1 MAKKGLDLTRQS
13 GLIPT
18 EVIEAVTVH
27 ITGAGAVGSHTA
39 EVLCK
44 MGIRD
49 MEVVDFDHI
58 EAHNLPNQGFYI
70 PDLGKPK
77 VEALALRLNDGLGAN
92 VVAVNT
98 KIEEPPTFAQQIVIS
113 AVDSMA
119 VREIL
124 WAGFLKSPEARYFVD
139 GRMGA
144 RFGKVYFVDK
154 ADPKML
160 KKYAG
165 SLHSDEEGYQAPCTE
180 KATIFCAYGL
190 SALIGALVAK
200 SVTGDTVNFETDL
213 DLAGF
218 TLMRCM

>member
-1 MAKKGLDLTRQS
+1 MGQTGLDLTRQS

-18 EVIEAVTVH
+18 EVVQDTTVH

-44 MGIRD
+44 MGIRK

-77 VEALALRLNDGLGAN
+77 VEALALRLNEGLGAE
-92 VVAVNT
+92 VLAVNA
-98 KIEEPPTFAQQIVIS
+98 KIETPPTFEQDYVVS

-119 VREIL
+119 VRKIL
-124 WAGFLKSPEARYFVD
+124 WDGFLKSPRARYFID

-154 ADPKML
+154 ANPEDL

-190 SALIGALVAK
+190 SALIGALVCK
-200 SVTGDTVNFETDL
+200 SIARDKVNFETDI
-213 DLAGF
+213 DFAG
-218 TLMRCM
+218 LNMMRCM